1 MKYHIDTIP
10 IWDALHLDGECL
22 LCYLRRR
29 TEHLLADRYLGGSVM
44 ESDTRIRVNRSGFC
58 SAHQQMLYDRQN
70 RLGHALMMHSHLMEM
85 QEKAAG
91 ILSSARQTAEDTAS
105 APALKRLMGRGAA
118 ANGLKTAAA
127 DLAKLVNACTL
138 CDSLDDTMNR
148 YVYTVLHLWKTDA
161 SFRKALTESKG
172 FCLKDAA
179 HLLDMASD
187 TLRGKHLSSFLE
199 ALEKLMNDSLAR
211 NEKDLEWFTLK
222 FDYRNAAEPWRDS
235 RDALERTVQK
245 LRGCYIGTDP
255 AKDK

>member
-91 ILSSARQTAEDTAS
+91 ILSSARQAAEDTAS

-118 ANGLKTAAA
+118 ADGLKTAAA

-138 CDSLDDTMNR
+138 CNSLDDTMNR
-148 YVYTVLHLWKTDA
+148 WLPCCPVENRRVV
-161 SFRKALTESKG
+161 RKALTESRG

-179 HLLDMASD
+179 AGHGIGHAARQHM
-187 TLRGKHLSSFLE
+187 SSFLE
-199 ALEKLMNDSLAR
+199 AGS
-211 NEKDLEWFTLK
+211 
-222 FDYRNAAEPWRDS
+222 
-235 RDALERTVQK
+235 
-245 LRGCYIGTDP
+245 
-255 AKDK
+255 